1 MHKTKMKVTENFI
14 YLSQIDS
21 KDIFV
26 YSHDAI
32 PTLQWLFENG
42 YEVLSWEAFQDTKNG
57 ITRTLHFGRSVDSP
71 FRCLGKGAA
80 EMEKEIELTV
90 EDWSKNSEN
99 SKLIIC
105 LNLKSELPSKVS
117 VLSKWTRI
125 AAGVL
130 GIICIG
136 VLGIEVF
143 FLIGVEKPLEGFDWV
158 GPVSALLCAPVFLYA
173 SFTGKGEIPFLKSE
187 EFFKKRTKKRIKT
200 ENGQL
205 RWPQNA

>member
-1 MHKTKMKVTENFI
+1 MKVTENFI

-32 PTLQWLFENG
+32 QTLQWLTENG
-42 YEVLSWEAFQDTKNG
+42 HEVLSWEAFLETKDG
-57 ITRTLHFGRSVDSP
+57 TTRTLNYGKNIDSP
-71 FRCLGKGAA
+71 FRCLGKSAE

-90 EDWSKNSEN
+90 EDWTKNPEN
-99 SKLIIC
+99 TKLIIC
-105 LNLKSELPSKVS
+105 LNLKSALPSKVS
-117 VLSKWTRI
+117 VLSKWIRI
-125 AAGVL
+125 TAGVL
-130 GIICIG
+130 GILCIG
-136 VLGIEVF
+136 VFGVEVL

-173 SFTGKGEIPFLKSE
+173 SFTGKGEIPFLKPE
-187 EFFKKRTKKRIKT
+187 EFFKKRTKKRIKI

-205 RWPQNA
+205 RWPQNAHN